1 MISVPARHSRPT
13 QPPTMPS
20 RQRPTLQLQATAGQ
34 PLVIALDAQPGAGLL
49 WQAPPAPAGCQLVA
63 AGQAPAGAGDGG
75 AVQQRFAFTA
85 PAAGQHVLRFM
96 LQRSWGEQPH
106 AVQPV
111 AVRVV

>member
-1 MISVPARHSRPT
+1 
-13 QPPTMPS
+13 MPS
-20 RQRPTLQLQATAGQ
+20 RERPTLQLQATAGQ
-34 PLVIALDAQPGAGLL
+34 PLVITLDAQPGAGLL

-63 AGQAPAGAGDGG
+63 GGHAPAGAGEGA

>member
-1 MISVPARHSRPT
+1 MISVPAQRSRPT
-13 QPPTMPS
+13 QPLTMPS

-85 PAAGQHVLRFM
+85 PAAGQHVLRFV

>member
-1 MISVPARHSRPT
+1 
-13 QPPTMPS
+13 MPS
-20 RQRPTLQLQATAGQ
+20 RQRPTLQLQAHAGQ
-34 PLVIALDAQPGAGLL
+34 PLVIVLDAQPGAGLL

-63 AGQAPAGAGDGG
+63 DGQAPAGAGDGG

-85 PAAGQHVLRFM
+85 PSACQHVLRFV

-111 AVRVV
+111 AVRVD